1 MKFLVK
7 YYLMKIKLAII
18 SNSSKKYYLIMKNLN
33 HIIMIINQEK
43 VLNNSHNVERDES
56 NINEEIGI
64 I

>member
-1 MKFLVK
+1 
-7 YYLMKIKLAII
+7 MKIKLAII

-43 VLNNSHNVERDES
+43 IMNTFNNVERDGVK
-56 NINEEIGI
+56 INEEIGI